1 MILNHKSIFLMIFIF
16 FININYSWAQTGN
29 STAVEQ
35 KPNTDIDQVNN
46 VVYLELLGN
55 GFLYSFN
62 YERRLADRLWGRIG
76 AGYSPLLDI
85 SRVATFPVGV
95 SYLFGKKSKFLETGL
110 VTTFT
115 YADSDDRFE
124 DTFFEDALFEEVF
137 GVILSPTIG
146 YRFQPQEKNLFF
158 KIAFTPFFNP
168 FKKKFLP
175 YGGLSLGY
183 SF

>member
-1 MILNHKSIFLMIFIF
+1 M
-16 FININYSWAQTGN
+16 
-29 STAVEQ
+29 
-35 KPNTDIDQVNN
+35 
-46 VVYLELLGN
+46 VYLELLGN
-55 GFLYSFN
+55 GVGYSFN
-62 YERRLADRLWGRIG
+62 YERRLTDRLWGRIG
-76 AGYSPLLDI
+76 AGYTPALFTRL
-85 SRVATFPVGV
+85 AAFPVGL
-95 SYLFGKKSKFLETGL
+95 SYLFGKKSKFLQTGL
-110 VTTFT
+110 VTTFA
-115 YADSDDRFE
+115 YADVDDRFE

>member
-1 MILNHKSIFLMIFIF
+1 MVFIF

-35 KPNTDIDQVNN
+35 KPNTDIDRVKN

-55 GFLYSFN
+55 GVGYSFN

-76 AGYSPLLDI
+76 AGYIPALFVRL
-85 SRVATFPVGV
+85 AAFPVGV

-110 VTTFT
+110 VTTFA
-115 YADSDDRFE
+115 YADVDELFDSE
-124 DTFFEDALFEEVF
+124 DEEEF
-137 GVILSPTIG
+137 GIILSPTIG
-146 YRFQPQEKNLFF
+146 YRYQPQEKNLFF
-158 KIAFTPFFNP
+158 KIAFTPLFTP
-168 FKKKFLP
+168 FEKKFSP
-175 YGGLSLGY
+175 SGGLSLGY